1 MAPNYDFNY
10 SDLLSKILKHPR
22 LRDYKYGSPNPK
34 RIAIG
39 NPILPT
45 YYTDA
50 TFLKSL
56 LEKYGDISFG
66 EALEKWRKDK
76 QTRDK

>member
-1 MAPNYDFNY
+1 MESTEKYGFNY
-10 SDLLSKILKHPR
+10 SNLLSEILKHPK
-22 LRDYKYGSPNPK
+22 LHDHKYGSPNLK

-39 NPILPT
+39 NPVLPT

-66 EALEKWRKDK
+66 EALTKWREEK
-76 QTRDK
+76 